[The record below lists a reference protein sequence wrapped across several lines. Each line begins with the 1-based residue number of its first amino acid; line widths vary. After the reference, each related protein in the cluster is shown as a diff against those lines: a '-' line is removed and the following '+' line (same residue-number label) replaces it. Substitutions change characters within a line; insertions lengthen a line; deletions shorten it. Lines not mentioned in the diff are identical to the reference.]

1 MPRPVQTKPTWVKT
15 RRSAL
20 ACASAMAM
28 SALIGSQ
35 SAQAGPEA
43 APKADALAAGF
54 VQPPQAAK
62 PRLWWHW
69 MNGNVTPEGAKL
81 DLEWMQRVG
90 VGGVHVFSGGGFGE
104 PKLVETPLPFMSP
117 GWREVFRQS
126 MQTAR
131 AADMEVGIAASPGW
145 SQTGAVFVPPQDGM
159 KKYVWSETRLVGGK
173 AAGALPAPPLTT
185 GPFQGVSEKSAAK
198 ELKGPLYG
206 EGFVVAF
213 PTPALETK
221 TPSPK
226 LSASDPAAELAK
238 LVPGATAA
246 GASLLLAPDGSA
258 WIEASFAA
266 PAPLSAIALAT
277 PTGVSVEVLAQQA
290 DGAWRS
296 LTRQDLIAPSGVEHP
311 APQQTLSFPTTQAQ
325 RFRVVMRLLTPP
337 PPLPGLPPSMARV
350 PPRPKAITLNTLEVL
365 TGARVNR
372 FEAKAGFQT
381 SIEADAAATPQ
392 TPGEG
397 VVAAGQV
404 IDLTDKLLADGR
416 LDWTPPKG
424 DWTVLRFGW
433 TLIGR
438 ANGPAEPEATGLEV
452 DKLDA
457 AAVGRYAQTYLDLY
471 KAASGGKL
479 GANGVGSL
487 ITDSW
492 EAGFQNWTPT
502 LLTEFKAR
510 RGYDPKPFAPVLAGR
525 VVDSAEASE
534 RFLWDYRLT
543 LKELV
548 ADAHYS
554 VLAKAAHERG
564 MAYYTEASGDNPRVL
579 GDGMTLKAR
588 SDIPTAE
595 FWYRNFASG
604 PGQYSLKADLQEA
617 ASAAHVYGKPL
628 AAAES
633 LTVAAGTDPWSFSPA
648 MLKPVADQIFALGI
662 NRILLH
668 ESRQQPLVDAKP
680 GLTLAIFGQY
690 FNRNETWAEDAA
702 PWLTYLARTSHLL
715 QQGRY
720 VADVAYFYGED
731 RTLTELFRTRPNTD
745 VPTGYAYDYVNR
757 EALLTLLSVKEGRV
771 VTPSGMSYRILF
783 APPEVTRL
791 TLPALEKI
799 RDLVAA
805 GAVLVAPRPLGGLG
819 QGSNDSQIAALAD
832 QVWGQ
837 DPIGPA
843 GRALGAGKVYASLQ
857 DALRAEKIAP
867 DQSLTAA
874 PDADLLS
881 LHRQTADA
889 DIYFV
894 SNQKDRPEA
903 ISARFRVTGKA
914 PEIWRATNATMEP
927 ASFVAGD
934 GATETSLRLEPHEAV
949 FVVFRKPT
957 ALKAFTAPAKTT
969 KTLTAVGGPW
979 RLSFGPGL
987 AAPAPT
993 RLDQLTSWTAS
1004 SDPAMKY
1011 YSGSATYQTRVDVPR
1026 GSLRRGQRHYL
1037 DLGQVREL
1045 ASVSIN
1051 GKSAGL
1057 TWHAPYKVDVTGLLR
1072 PGRNDVSIRVVNL
1085 WRNRLIGDKQPGV
1098 KPVTMAPM
1106 AFYGPASP
1114 LFDSGLLGPVNLVA
1128 EDAATP
1134 TRP

>member
-1 MPRPVQTKPTWVKT
+1 MPRYTLHPRPALAMS
-15 RRSAL
+15 RRGAL
-20 ACASAMAM
+20 ACASAIAM
-28 SALIGSQ
+28 SALSWSG
-35 SAQAGPEA
+35 QAVA
-43 APKADALAAGF
+43 APDPESLAAGF

-69 MNGNVTPEGAKL
+69 MNGNVTPEGARL

-104 PKLVETPLPFMSP
+104 PKLVDKPLPFMSP

-131 AADMEVGIAASPGW
+131 ASDMEVGIAASPGW
-145 SQTGAVFVPPQDGM
+145 SQTGGVFVPPADGM
-159 KKYVWSETRLVGGK
+159 KKYVWSETRLVGAK
-173 AAGALPAPPLTT
+173 TPITLVAPPVAI

-198 ELKGPLYG
+198 ELAAPLYG

-213 PTPALETK
+213 PTPALDAK
-221 TPSPK
+221 APSPK
-226 LSASDPAAELAK
+226 LTASNPAAELAK
-238 LVPGATAA
+238 LVAGATAA
-246 GASLLLAPDGSA
+246 GARLPLAPDGSA

-266 PAPLSAIALAT
+266 PVRLSAIALST
-277 PTGVSVEVLAQQA
+277 PTGVSVEVLAQQP

-337 PPLPGLPPSMARV
+337 PPLPGLPPSMAKV
-350 PPRPKAITLNTLEVL
+350 PPPPTAVTINGLELL

-381 SIEADAAATPQ
+381 SIEADAAATPAP
-392 TPGEG
+392 PGDG
-397 VVAAGQV
+397 VVAASQV
-404 IDLTDKLLADGR
+404 IDLTHKLSADGR

-433 TLIGR
+433 TLTGR
-438 ANGPAEPEATGLEV
+438 ANGPAEPDATGLEV
-452 DKLDA
+452 DKLDK

-471 KAASGGKL
+471 KQASGGKL
-479 GANGVGSL
+479 GADGVGSL

-492 EAGFQNWTPT
+492 EAGFQNWTPA
-502 LLTEFKAR
+502 LLDEFKAR
-510 RGYDPKPFAPVLAGR
+510 RGYDAKPFAPVLAGR

-604 PGQYSLKADLQEA
+604 PGQFSLKADLQEA

-633 LTVAAGTDPWSFSPA
+633 LTVAAGADPWSFSPA
-648 MLKPVADQIFALGI
+648 MLKPVADQIFALGV

-668 ESRQQPLVDAKP
+668 ESRQQPFVDAKP

-702 PWLTYLARTSHLL
+702 PWLTYLARTSYLL

-731 RTLTELFRTRPNTD
+731 RTLTELFRTRDNTD
-745 VPTGYAYDYVNR
+745 VPSGYAYDYVNR
-757 EALLTLLSVKEGRV
+757 EALLTLLSVKDGRV

-783 APPEVTRL
+783 APPQVTRL
-791 TLPALEKI
+791 TLPALQKI

-805 GAVLVAPRPLGGLG
+805 GAVLVAPRPVGGLG
-819 QGSNDSQIAALAD
+819 QAAADEKIATLAD
-832 QVWGQ
+832 EVWGRE
-837 DPIGPA
+837 PIGPA
-843 GRALGAGKVYASLQ
+843 GRALGAGKVYANLQ
-857 DALRAEKIAP
+857 DALAAQKVSP
-867 DQSLTAA
+867 DQHLTAA
-874 PDADLLS
+874 PDARLLS
-881 LHRQTADA
+881 IHRRTRDA

-894 SNQKDRPEA
+894 SNQKDRPEDVRA
-903 ISARFRVTGKA
+903 LFRVEGKT

-927 ASFVAGD
+927 ASFTARD
-934 GATETSLRLEPHEAV
+934 GGTETALRLEPHEAV
-949 FVVFRKPT
+949 FVVFRKAT

-987 AAPAPT
+987 AAPPPT
-993 RLDQLTSWTAS
+993 TLDQLTSWTQA
-1004 SDPAMKY
+1004 SDPAIKY
-1011 YSGSATYQTRVDVPR
+1011 YSGSATYQTRVNVPR
-1026 GSLRRGQRHYL
+1026 AALRRGERVYL

-1045 ASVSIN
+1045 ASVSVN
-1051 GKSAGL
+1051 GKTAGL
-1057 TWHAPYKVDVTGLLR
+1057 AWHAPYKVEVTGMLR

-1098 KPVTMAPM
+1098 KPVTVAPM

-1114 LFDSGLLGPVNLVA
+1114 LFDSGLLGPVSLVSE
-1128 EDAATP
+1128 EDAP
-1134 TRP
+1134 PPRP